1 MTKFFERFLKCIG
14 ILVFILLIT
23 GVFLS
28 TSAKNS
34 VPLRLVV
41 AGHPVLAVKCHP
53 KYDKWMSHKAKKPVY
68 DISKKYQFE
77 PLNGGGDVTNMFK
90 INHLLIFH
98 WESPTW
104 DVYV

>member
-1 MTKFFERFLKCIG
+1 MKSFQKYLRIIGVLLLILLTIG
-14 ILVFILLIT
+14 IS
-23 GVFLS
+23 LS
-28 TSAKNS
+28 VSAKNS
-34 VPLRLVV
+34 VRLRLVV
-41 AGHPVLAVKCHP
+41 AGHPVSAIKCHP

-77 PLNGGGDVTNMFK
+77 PLNGGGNATNMFK

-98 WESPTW
+98 WASPTW